1 MLSEKL
7 TNELNEQIKHE
18 FFSANYYL
26 AMAAYCKDQNLDG
39 FANFFVVQAEE
50 ERFHAMKFFN
60 FIDEM
65 GGKVIITGYDDPRTN
80 FDSMIDVFTAGLEHE
95 QFVTKRIH
103 HLMDI
108 AMEEKNYPAI
118 SFLNWFVDEQV
129 EEEATMTNLLEKL
142 KLINNNPNGLFMLDK
157 ELSTRSFV
165 AEEA

>member
-7 TNELNEQIKHE
+7 LEEFNEQIKHE

-39 FANFFVVQAEE
+39 FANFFIVQAEE
-50 ERFHAMKFFN
+50 ERFHAMKFFS

-65 GGKVIITGYDDPRTN
+65 GGKVIITGYDDPRIK
-80 FDSMIDVFTAGLEHE
+80 FESMVDIFTAGLEHE

-108 AMEEKNYPAI
+108 SMEEKNYPAI

-129 EEEATMTNLLEKL
+129 EEESTMTDLLEKL

-157 ELSTRSFV
+157 ELSTRTFV
-165 AEEA
+165 PPKA

>member
-7 TNELNEQIKHE
+7 INELNEQIKHE

-26 AMAAYCKDQNLDG
+26 AMAAYCKEQNLDG
-39 FANFFVVQAEE
+39 FANFFIVQAEE

-65 GGKVIITGYDDPRTN
+65 GGKVLITGYDDPRTS
-80 FDSMIDVFTAGLEHE
+80 FESMIDIFEAGLEHE

-108 AMEEKNYPAI
+108 ATEEKNYPAI

-157 ELSTRSFV
+157 ELSTRTFI

>member
-7 TNELNEQIKHE
+7 VEEFNEQIKHE

-26 AMAAYCKDQNLDG
+26 SMAAYCKDQNLDG
-39 FANFFVVQAEE
+39 FANFFIVQAEE

-60 FIDEM
+60 FLDEM
-65 GGKVIITGYDDPRTN
+65 GSRVVITGYDDPRTD
-80 FDSMIDVFTAGLEHE
+80 FESMSDVFAAGLEHE
-95 QFVTKRIH
+95 QFVTKRIY

-108 AMEEKNYPAI
+108 AMDEKSYPAI

-129 EEEATMTNLLEKL
+129 EEEATMTDLLEKL

-157 ELSTRSFV
+157 ELSTRTFV
-165 AEEA
+165 SEEA